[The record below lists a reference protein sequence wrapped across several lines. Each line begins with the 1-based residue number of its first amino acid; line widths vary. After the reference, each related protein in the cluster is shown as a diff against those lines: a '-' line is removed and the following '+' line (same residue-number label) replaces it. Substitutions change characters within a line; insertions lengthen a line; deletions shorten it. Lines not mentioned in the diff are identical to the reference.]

1 MGLDVKF
8 WDFDGI
14 GFSTRCVVFVKLKP
28 PALSLLRRN
37 LCRFRCNASL
47 ILLGISFVMGRHF
60 EALVASGEIV
70 GGDDDDAGG
79 DG

>member
-1 MGLDVKF
+1 MLPDPV
-8 WDFDGI
+8 
-14 GFSTRCVVFVKLKP
+14 RCFCQAETARPV
-28 PALSLLRRN
+28 SLLRRN
-37 LCRFRCNASL
+37 LCLFRCNASL

-70 GGDDDDAGG
+70 GGDDDADG